1 MSHAAP
7 HTAVLPGRLALAGKR
22 VAPAAPAADPGDRAR
37 TRAHMRWLSGHV
49 RVARRAL
56 LWATALPLVA
66 GVALV
71 VQAWLLAGVIDR
83 VVTHGAQ
90 LADEWQS
97 VAAVAGLWALR
108 TGLNWAGERAGTRA
122 AETIKYEIRTAL
134 FDRLAALGPGWTRA
148 RRSGELAGALVD
160 QVDAVEGYFAR
171 YLPSMVAATVLPIAF
186 SVVLMPADIV
196 AALVLLVTAPLIPVF
211 MALVGWGAEA
221 ASRRH
226 QRAMARLTGFFADRL
241 RGAATL
247 KLFGR
252 AQAESRAVAAASHAL
267 RERTMTVL
275 RIAFLSSAVLEFFAA
290 LGVAGVAVYFG
301 LSYLGFLDL
310 RSTPLTLS
318 IGMFCLFMAP
328 EVYAP
333 LRQFAAHYHDRA
345 AARAAV
351 AQLDMMFEG
360 LPARDRVQ
368 HPGVCSPST
377 ARGAAVLIEGL
388 QVSHAPGAAPVL
400 CDLAWSVAPGEHVA
414 LMGASGAGKSTLLDV
429 LARLRTDGGSVRLDD
444 VALNDWD
451 ERALRTR
458 VAWIGQKPFLLAGS
472 IADNIRVGV
481 PDATDAQVQ
490 RAADLACVTDFAR
503 HLPAG
508 LDTVLDARS
517 RGVSGGQAQ
526 RIALA
531 RLYLREPALILLD
544 EPTAH
549 LDAQT
554 AARVIDNLLQFAE
567 QRTLVLATH
576 DAAVAARMQQ
586 TVTLAAGRIVPCG
599 DVGAQSAREQA

>member
-1 MSHAAP
+1 
-7 HTAVLPGRLALAGKR
+7 
-22 VAPAAPAADPGDRAR
+22 
-37 TRAHMRWLSGHV
+37 MRWLSGHA
-49 RVARRAL
+49 RLARRAL

-71 VQAWLLAGVIDR
+71 VQAWLLAAVIDR
-83 VVTHGAQ
+83 VVTHGAP
-90 LADEWQS
+90 LADEWRS
-97 VAAVAGLWALR
+97 VGTVAALWALR

-122 AETIKYEIRTAL
+122 AETIKYDIRTSL
-134 FDRLAALGPGWTRA
+134 FARLAALGPGWTRA

-160 QVDAVEGYFAR
+160 QVDAIEGYFAR
-171 YLPSMVAATVLPIAF
+171 YLPSMIAATVLPIAF

-226 QRAMARLTGFFADRL
+226 QRAMSRLTGFFADRL

-252 AQAESRAVAAASHAL
+252 AQAESQAVAAASHAL

-290 LGVAGVAVYFG
+290 LGVAGVATYFG

-333 LRQFAAHYHDRA
+333 LRQFAANYHDRA

-351 AQLDMMFEG
+351 AQLDVMFEG
-360 LPARDRVQ
+360 LPTQDRAQ
-368 HPGVCSPST
+368 HEGVRPAVN
-377 ARGAAVLIEGL
+377 ARGAAVLVEGL
-388 QVSHAPGAAPVL
+388 RVSHAPDATPVL
-400 CDLAWSVAPGEHVA
+400 CDVAWSVAPGEHVA
-414 LMGASGAGKSTLLDV
+414 LMGASGAGKSTLLEV
-429 LARLRTDGGSVRLDD
+429 LARLRTDGDSVRLDD
-444 VALNDWD
+444 VALSKWD
-451 ERALRTR
+451 EGALRSR

-481 PDATDAQVQ
+481 PDASDDQV
-490 RAADLACVTDFAR
+490 RHAADMACVTDFAR
-503 HLPAG
+503 HLPDG
-508 LDTVLDARS
+508 LNTLLDARS

-531 RLYLREPALILLD
+531 RLYLRDPALILLD

-567 QRTLVLATH
+567 HRTLVLATH
-576 DAAVAARMQQ
+576 DAAIAARMQQ
-586 TVTLAAGRIVPCG
+586 TVTLAAGRIVACG
-599 DVGAQSAREQA
+599 AAAAECGKRHV